1 MGGQRGKVSRA
12 GKRPRVPRRGRRGA
26 AAPHGGRE
34 ERRRKGRCRRSA
46 GKLGRPLREASSV
59 AVQCMVPGFDAA
71 FVPVLAVCRGA
82 RSLGV
87 GCGKFGDVREW

>member
-1 MGGQRGKVSRA
+1 MEKFLERGSGRGSPEGAGVGLRRRTEGGRKGGGKVAA
-12 GKRPRVPRRGRRGA
+12 GALRG
-26 AAPHGGRE
+26 
-34 ERRRKGRCRRSA
+34 SW
-46 GKLGRPLREASSV
+46 GRPLREASSV